1 MSILDGSIRKAI
13 GAAFKGQLRTG
24 ALTRQTQGSVDE
36 YGDPIPGA
44 PEEFAVEGF
53 VSNYDE
59 AYRAAAGIP
68 LTDVKVVLILE
79 NCETQPLKDDIA
91 QFSDWGSFKLRNVRL
106 DPDKA
111 SAVCQAFKTS

>member
-13 GAAFKGQLRTG
+13 GAAFSGQLLSGTLIR
-24 ALTRQTQGSVDE
+24 ATQGAVDE

-44 PEEFAVEGF
+44 PDAFSIEGF

-68 LTDVKVVLILE
+68 LTDVKVILILE

-91 QFSDWGSFKLRNVRL
+91 RFSGWDDFKLRNVTI

-111 SAVCQAFKTS
+111 SAVCQAFKTT